1 MLGLAMEKSGVMSA
15 TASDEAKKMAISL
28 VKDSIELTE
37 DVSAKV
43 KEILEYP
50 LQEEM
55 KTNEQMQKVIED
67 DFQPIVDAIV
77 SAHESGELQE
87 CVKNNDVKKFINATG
102 KALERKGKR
111 LFMPFRIAL
120 TGRTAGPEVGDA
132 LVLLGMLKDGDSAS
146 AVLLD
151 ERIKTLKE
159 TFSK

>member
-1 MLGLAMEKSGVMSA
+1 M
-15 TASDEAKKMAISL
+15 
-28 VKDSIELTE
+28 
-37 DVSAKV
+37 
-43 KEILEYP
+43 
-50 LQEEM
+50 QEEM
-55 KTNEQMQKVIED
+55 KTNGQMQKVIDD

-77 SAHESGELQE
+77 TAYESGELQE
-87 CVKNNDVKKFINATG
+87 YVKNKEVKKFINATG

-132 LVLLGMLKDGDSAS
+132 LVLLGMLKDGDCAS